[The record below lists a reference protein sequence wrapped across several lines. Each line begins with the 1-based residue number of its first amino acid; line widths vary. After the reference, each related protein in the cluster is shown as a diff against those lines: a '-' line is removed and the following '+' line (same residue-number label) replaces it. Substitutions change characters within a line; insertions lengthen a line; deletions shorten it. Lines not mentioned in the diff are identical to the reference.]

1 MVGFNWRFCCALL
14 LAVLCVV
21 PLAAGNSYKDTHQYA
36 LSVQQ
41 AKVIAL

>member
-1 MVGFNWRFCCALL
+1 MEGLSGRVCCALL

-21 PLAAGNSYKDTHQYA
+21 PLTAGKSYKDTQHYA